1 MTSFA
6 QRVAQLTGIEIA
18 ILTSP
23 HVLGKGPALVLRPRG
38 TNWLMW

>member
-23 HVLGKGPALVLRPRG
+23 HVLVRVQRSFSDRAAQTG
-38 TNWLMW
+38 